1 MVGDVEVSIIVPVYN
16 VSKYL
21 RKCLDSLI
29 NQSLDSFEIIIVND
43 GSTDDSEL
51 IINEYAAKFP
61 DKIFA
66 YTKTN
71 GGLGLARNYGIER
84 ARGKYIGFVDSDDW
98 VDPKMFKALY
108 NMTKYGH
115 DLVICD
121 FIEIKDGW
129 ESGHIAKGF
138 RGNKLNKRE
147 VVLNSMN
154 PAVAWNKLYDRKFF
168 ELIKFPDC
176 WYEDIGT
183 TPIYASYAT
192 SIGYIDIP
200 LYYYRQRNGSIINS
214 TDERTL
220 GVIKA
225 WERVLTNINGDYL
238 QEATMAICQSISAFI
253 DFKSEYADDFLDFAK
268 KHREIISNNHYFKEA
283 VKNKTIHNILEMNLI
298 PKKIHYFWFGPGK
311 KSDLINKCIDSW
323 KKHAGDYEIIEWNE
337 SNCDINVNRYVK
349 EAYAAKKWAFVADYF
364 RIQVI
369 HEQGGIYVDTDT
381 EFMKRVDSLRISKAF
396 FAFETRNV
404 VHAGIFGAIPQHPL
418 IKQWLDSYKQ
428 DHFRNS
434 IGTFN
439 TSNTIV
445 KRLTAIL
452 VGNYNITM
460 NGQYQV
466 LKESIKIYPPN
477 VLTINIY
484 DGKNIVEHHYDASW
498 WDIKDEVS
506 YKNTVLSDFFLR
518 EEKVHSSPE
527 HNSEIDFY
535 KKLIHTYENTLS
547 WKITAPLRKIRALT
561 KRK

>member
-1 MVGDVEVSIIVPVYN
+1 
-16 VSKYL
+16 
-21 RKCLDSLI
+21 
-29 NQSLDSFEIIIVND
+29 
-43 GSTDDSEL
+43 
-51 IINEYAAKFP
+51 
-61 DKIFA
+61 
-66 YTKTN
+66 
-71 GGLGLARNYGIER
+71 
-84 ARGKYIGFVDSDDW
+84 
-98 VDPKMFKALY
+98 
-108 NMTKYGH
+108 
-115 DLVICD
+115 
-121 FIEIKDGW
+121 
-129 ESGHIAKGF
+129 
-138 RGNKLNKRE
+138 
-147 VVLNSMN
+147 
-154 PAVAWNKLYDRKFF
+154 
-168 ELIKFPDC
+168 
-176 WYEDIGT
+176 
-183 TPIYASYAT
+183 
-192 SIGYIDIP
+192 
-200 LYYYRQRNGSIINS
+200 
-214 TDERTL
+214 
-220 GVIKA
+220 
-225 WERVLTNINGDYL
+225 
-238 QEATMAICQSISAFI
+238 
-253 DFKSEYADDFLDFAK
+253 
-268 KHREIISNNHYFKEA
+268 
-283 VKNKTIHNILEMNLI
+283 
-298 PKKIHYFWFGPGK
+298 
-311 KSDLINKCIDSW
+311 
-323 KKHAGDYEIIEWNE
+323 
-337 SNCDINVNRYVK
+337 
-349 EAYAAKKWAFVADYF
+349 
-364 RIQVI
+364 
-369 HEQGGIYVDTDT
+369 
-381 EFMKRVDSLRISKAF
+381 MKRVDSLRISKAF